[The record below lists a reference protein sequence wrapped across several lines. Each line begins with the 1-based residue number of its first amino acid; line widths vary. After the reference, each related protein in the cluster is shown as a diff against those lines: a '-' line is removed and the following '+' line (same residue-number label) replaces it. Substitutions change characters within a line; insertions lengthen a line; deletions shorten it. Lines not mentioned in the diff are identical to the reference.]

1 MKGSGYSL
9 WFGSCTIITKNYSH
23 FLCWTKLFN
32 FLNEI
37 KIWTSVGKFFLNN
50 IKKRVSCR
58 KVLSENLKP
67 FLVVYFVRF
76 ICLDLTNNKGTKI
89 LVYSKYFRQRWFLNK
104 RLRCWLNQTNVSVKH
119 RIYIALDKPRAVSA
133 CEEQPSH
140 WLIFLYGQFREN
152 MNGFQFFTQKQN
164 KYYH

>member
-1 MKGSGYSL
+1 MYTCEAFRWKRIATENVMFTELLIYIWYSLFSQMRGSGYSL

-23 FLCWTKLFN
+23 FLCWTKLSN

-104 RLRCWLNQTNVSVKH
+104 RLRCWLNQTN
-119 RIYIALDKPRAVSA
+119 
-133 CEEQPSH
+133 
-140 WLIFLYGQFREN
+140 
-152 MNGFQFFTQKQN
+152 MFQSNTE
-164 KYYH
+164 YT